1 MRLDIQT
8 SVFGNQLAKEYNTW
22 TNARA
27 IVRTNFVE
35 VYGEAMQVLQPLN
48 FFTPR
53 LEYFWTLKVKASKFL
68 LAFFGRG
75 AQCKVPDF
83 SAINNPCICFC

>member
-1 MRLDIQT
+1 MQYLNKCSCDC
-8 SVFGNQLAKEYNTW
+8 SDELCKA
-22 TNARA
+22 
-27 IVRTNFVE
+27 E

-48 FFTPR
+48 FLTPR
-53 LEYFWTLKVKASKFL
+53 LEYFWTLKVKANKFL

-83 SAINNPCICFC
+83 PAINNTCICFC